1 MGRRRG
7 EGGSVAVVETT
18 STAPFVPEGARYLSL
33 SGLRGERGQDS
44 GINNLSGAERGGS
57 RDRLDVSERRTA
69 RVILSRPL
77 PPIPFHPRTLFSRR
91 ANRLLTRPGILS
103 TPKIAT
109 ENRLQEK
116 RRERNERVVKAVE
129 VEKRSGVGAARGR
142 NTTRRSSR

>member
-7 EGGSVAVVETT
+7 ERGSVAVVETT

-77 PPIPFHPRTLFSRR
+77 PPIHVPFSRGEPIGCLPVPAFCQR
-91 ANRLLTRPGILS
+91 RKSRPRIGC
-103 TPKIAT
+103 K
-109 ENRLQEK
+109 K
-116 RRERNERVVKAVE
+116 RGERETSVL
-129 VEKRSGVGAARGR
+129 
-142 NTTRRSSR
+142 